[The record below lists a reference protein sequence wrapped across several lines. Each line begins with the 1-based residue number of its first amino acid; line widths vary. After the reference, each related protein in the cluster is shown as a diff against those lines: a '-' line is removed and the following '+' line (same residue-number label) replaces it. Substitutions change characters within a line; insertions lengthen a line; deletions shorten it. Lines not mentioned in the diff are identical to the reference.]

1 LADVVLALAPDE
13 KVEPYHDD
21 RRTNHTGRTEKW
33 FMYSYLSSLI

>member
-21 RRTNHTGRTEKW
+21 RRTNHTERTEGNG
-33 FMYSYLSSLI
+33 SYTHIYPR